1 MTVSRE
7 RVWEVRLLGENKNG
21 MVELAACEM
30 EIVQYMKGKRIPT
43 SSEVN
48 LFKTTWSWRK

>member
-48 LFKTTWSWRK
+48 LFKTT

>member
-1 MTVSRE
+1 VG
-7 RVWEVRLLGENKNG
+7 LLGDNKNG
-21 MVELAACEM
+21 MVELAACET

-43 SSEVN
+43 SGEVN